1 MIETARLVLRPWR
14 PDDRAAFDALF
25 NTPAMMARL
34 GGVKP
39 PEAMA
44 EIFARRLNDY
54 ARYGTCYWAV
64 IDRREGVLV
73 GSCGVRISDNYPGT
87 PVADQ
92 YEAGW
97 RIGEAY
103 WRRGYALEA
112 AAASI
117 AWLWG
122 HRPVQELFAWTT
134 AENDASLGV
143 MRALRMD
150 RRPALDFIR
159 PGSGEACLVH
169 GMGRP

>member
-25 NTPAMMARL
+25 NTSAMMARL
-34 GGVKP
+34 GGCKP

-54 ARYGTCYWAV
+54 ARHGLCYWAV
-64 IDRREGVLV
+64 IDRHEGVLV
-73 GSCGVRISDNYPGT
+73 GSCGVRVADNYPGT

-112 AAASI
+112 AVASI
-117 AWLWG
+117 AWLWAK
-122 HRPVQELFAWTT
+122 RPARAVFAWTT
-134 AENDASLGV
+134 AANHASLGV
-143 MRALRMD
+143 MRALGMD

-159 PGSGEACLVH
+159 PGSGDACLVH
-169 GMGRP
+169 GMARP